1 MFLLSTTPRVTY
13 ITDKL
18 GQRIGVEHH
27 TDEAIII
34 HAEPGDPEFIGRFKV
49 HRYNSPITV
58 LGLPTTLDPRY
69 SGIIVSYSVAT
80 AMRTL
85 GLKVGY
91 PVFTV
96 EPRFLVVHP
105 DLFDV
110 GDLPPECE

>member
-13 ITDKL
+13 ITDRF
-18 GQRIGVEHH
+18 GHQIFVEH
-27 TDEAIII
+27 TNEVLII
-34 HAEPGDPEFIGRFKV
+34 HADSGDPTFIGKFKV
-49 HRYNSPITV
+49 HRYNTPINV

-69 SGIIVSYSVAT
+69 GGIIVSYGVAT

-110 GDLPPECE
+110 GDIPPECV